1 MSQENIDTVRRA
13 CQAWNKGDISIYRA
27 MYAPNA
33 IAHAGPLAPEFP
45 GGEITGPDQIIA
57 ALESLMATF
66 EQSELIPTGFIED
79 DDGLVVP
86 VVMRAVARESPA
98 TIEWHLAIAYR
109 FRDGLIIHQA
119 WYPTVEEALDDLSE
133 QDAHAGS

>member
-13 CQAWNKGDISIYRA
+13 CEAWGAGDISIYRA
-27 MYAPNA
+27 MYAPDA

-57 ALESLMATF
+57 AFESLMATF
-66 EQSELIPTGFIED
+66 EQSELIPSGFIED
-79 DDGLVVP
+79 DDSLVVP
-86 VVMRAVARESPA
+86 VVMRAVARESAAP
-98 TIEWHLAIAYR
+98 IEWHLVIAYR

-119 WYPTVEEALDDLSE
+119 WYPTLEEALEDPSE
-133 QDAHAGS
+133 QDAHADS

>member
-13 CQAWNKGDISIYRA
+13 CEAWNKGDISIYRA

-98 TIEWHLAIAYR
+98 TIDWHLAIA
-109 FRDGLIIHQA
+109 I
-119 WYPTVEEALDDLSE
+119 
-133 QDAHAGS
+133 GSVTA